1 MRGYW
6 KYKESLCFTSS
17 ESRGIFSDW
26 SVIFS
31 GPEPDATDGLRFQF
45 HHLLAAETIT
55 CFTTSSWVMVRNRKV
70 LSGMEGCDMIRW
82 AMHLMIT
89 LLNQVVQPASV
100 AEILITLGSGFRNQS
115 VQFLVRFGS
124 KLEIAFLQ
132 ETVRHFYQLVR
143 IVIVKVELE
152 RETFLQAGW
161 YGASAASC
169 PRSRPR

>member
-55 CFTTSSWVMVRNRKV
+55 CFHDIFLGDGTEQESVIGNGRLRHDT
-70 LSGMEGCDMIRW
+70 LGHALDD
-82 AMHLMIT
+82 A

-100 AEILITLGSGFRNQS
+100 AEILIALGSGFRNQG
-115 VQFLVRFGS
+115 VQFLVCFGGQ
-124 KLEIAFLQ
+124 LEIAFLQ
-132 ETVRHFYQLVR
+132 ETVCHFHQFVR

-152 RETFLQAGW
+152 RETLLQAGI
-161 YGASAASC
+161 A
-169 PRSRPR
+169 